1 MSAAEYT
8 FHATPDLARSGARHF
23 MKRRAGRA
31 LLFFYLVIGGC
42 LCLLIAGNRHWP
54 LIVGPLV
61 AIWFISRWRAYCRK
75 AGEPYEAMSD
85 PTTKIVVEDDGLS
98 MVTSDHSSKMK
109 WGLVKEI
116 WRYPDLWLVFFHSDE
131 HYTIFSTDGMSDY
144 IATKIADEVTAAGG
158 VVR

>member
-1 MSAAEYT
+1 
-8 FHATPDLARSGARHF
+8 
-23 MKRRAGRA
+23 
-31 LLFFYLVIGGC
+31 
-42 LCLLIAGNRHWP
+42 
-54 LIVGPLV
+54 
-61 AIWFISRWRAYCRK
+61 
-75 AGEPYEAMSD
+75 MSD